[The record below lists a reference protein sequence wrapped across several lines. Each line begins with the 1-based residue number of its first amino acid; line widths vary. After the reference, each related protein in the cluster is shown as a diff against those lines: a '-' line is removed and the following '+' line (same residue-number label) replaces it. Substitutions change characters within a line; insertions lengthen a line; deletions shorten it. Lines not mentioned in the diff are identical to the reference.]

1 MSYGSSNHTA
11 SVSNRPRP
19 LRAPTTPSASCN
31 TENGERVPS
40 RRDSGAFDG
49 LNKRTRRGKSP
60 LDIMRE
66 GAISSEE
73 RSEQFEGIPID
84 EKEIKKLP
92 RKVSRSHKSLT
103 LLAW

>member
-1 MSYGSSNHTA
+1 
-11 SVSNRPRP
+11 
-19 LRAPTTPSASCN
+19 
-31 TENGERVPS
+31 
-40 RRDSGAFDG
+40 
-49 LNKRTRRGKSP
+49 
-60 LDIMRE
+60 MRE

-103 LLAW
+103 LLAWWILLTS